1 MDPDIPAP
9 VFIPNPS
16 EIVTPP
22 DETEREAFYYIL
34 RTGAIMGPLSIR
46 TIARMAHA
54 HQLTRGDFVQIAGN
68 SNWLPLAEALD
79 PGVPPPDGTPPA
91 PEFPAI
97 MRWSWMR
104 LRYNLGEKSL
114 SAGLVCLGMA
124 SLGVMLTQWPSAFWA
139 PLLVPPVLAWIR
151 LLRKRRFVA
160 GAFLFA
166 GIASIPLLAQKW
178 VGFGD

>member
-1 MDPDIPAP
+1 MEPDIPEP
-9 VFIPNPS
+9 VIIPNPV
-16 EIVTPP
+16 EMEEPRQ
-22 DETEREAFYYIL
+22 EGEREAFYYIL
-34 RTGAIMGPLSIR
+34 KAGTIMGPISIR

-68 SNWLPLAEALD
+68 ANWLPLAEALD

-139 PLLVPPVLAWIR
+139 PLLVPPVLAFIR

-166 GIASIPLLAQKW
+166 GIATIPLLAQKW
-178 VGFGD
+178 VGFGE